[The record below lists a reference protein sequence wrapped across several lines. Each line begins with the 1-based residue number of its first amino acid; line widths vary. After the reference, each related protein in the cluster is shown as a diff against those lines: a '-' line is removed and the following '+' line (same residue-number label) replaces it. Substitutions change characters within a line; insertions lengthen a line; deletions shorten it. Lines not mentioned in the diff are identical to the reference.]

1 MNCKKAGLGRN
12 IADIQFDSIGPSEL
26 LTIRSLSKINQREFN
41 PKVFI
46 LKLRTTRKVLNNN
59 TED

>member
-1 MNCKKAGLGRN
+1 MNVKRLDGRN
-12 IADIQFDSIGPSEL
+12 IADIQFDSIVPSEL

-46 LKLRTTRKVLNNN
+46 
-59 TED
+59 